1 MTNYKINV
9 DVLRW
14 KQGEII
20 SELEL
25 KSEGVDISKWLN
37 ENLLVIP
44 EVLKKVE
51 DLNKDGKVD
60 KEDGKLAS
68 KVLNVLKG
76 NSIKIKNKKRGR

>member
-1 MTNYKINV
+1 MDYKINV

-14 KQGEII
+14 KQGEVV

-25 KSEGVDISKWLN
+25 KSEGVVISKWI
-37 ENLLVIP
+37 EDNLLVVP
-44 EVLKKVE
+44 KEVE

-76 NSIKIKNKKRGR
+76 KKSTKKGGR